1 VAVLFIDY
9 DYCLLTTTTTTVVV
23 LCTAVQVVLTRYVCS
38 GGSVKKS
45 IAQLRTAKRAARAK
59 QSLFELS
66 LLNTQAHR
74 CVHVC
79 VCVCERERERERER
93 DRQREAR
100 QSKPHKLIDVSVC
113 VCCV

>member
-1 VAVLFIDY
+1 MAVLFIDY

-59 QSLFELS
+59 QSL

-79 VCVCERERERERER
+79 V
-93 DRQREAR
+93 
-100 QSKPHKLIDVSVC
+100 
-113 VCCV
+113 